1 MATPRVPQIQALR
14 AIAAILVLLYHAK
27 LSAGGYIG
35 VDIFYV
41 ISGYLITGLLLA
53 ELERSKSLSLS
64 AFYTRRFKRLLP
76 ASFLVIAVTGLAGW
90 FVFPAS
96 MRHEFGRDLIA
107 ASTYIS
113 NFLFALWQN
122 DYQNLGST
130 PSPFIHF
137 WSLAV
142 EEQFYLF
149 WPLILYVAYRKGG
162 RKLVGISIATIAALS
177 FLFSLYLTAREPIW
191 SFYILPTRAWELA
204 LGALII
210 FLPKRN
216 IFPPILSIFALFAL
230 LIGAFIFDDATA
242 FPGTA
247 ALLPAFATAILLA
260 IVKQRPVVLQQL
272 SSPRIVQWLG
282 EISYPLYLWHWPV
295 LVLPTIY
302 LDRSL
307 NLFERALL
315 LALTALLA
323 DLTHRFVEEPF
334 RYIEWNPRKTLKFSS
349 SITAV
354 AVLLGG
360 LIYNS
365 HSDEI
370 TFQDGTRYSLTDIR
384 MKPKNNLDG
393 CHIHVGKT
401 VSPKCEYGDVS
412 SKETIVLYGDSHAA
426 QWLPALDI
434 IGRENGIKVV
444 SLTKSACPAA
454 EVIKELSSQYR
465 VKNCQDFRDNS
476 IARIRALKPLA
487 VIMTGMQPF
496 TAPYSEED
504 ARPWWLKG
512 EAIAYSRIKDFV
524 QYPIYLNDT
533 PLPQVNVPD
542 CLSAGKGG
550 ACDGA
555 KPVPTQV
562 AKGLIA
568 INPTPWLCD
577 RLCKAVVDGVVA
589 YRDKSHISV
598 AMSEHLAPKLE
609 QALREIG
616 VL

>member
-1 MATPRVPQIQALR
+1 M
-14 AIAAILVLLYHAK
+14 
-27 LSAGGYIG
+27 
-35 VDIFYV
+35 
-41 ISGYLITGLLLA
+41 
-53 ELERSKSLSLS
+53 
-64 AFYTRRFKRLLP
+64 
-76 ASFLVIAVTGLAGW
+76 
-90 FVFPAS
+90 
-96 MRHEFGRDLIA
+96 
-107 ASTYIS
+107 
-113 NFLFALWQN
+113 
-122 DYQNLGST
+122 
-130 PSPFIHF
+130 
-137 WSLAV
+137 
-142 EEQFYLF
+142 
-149 WPLILYVAYRKGG
+149 
-162 RKLVGISIATIAALS
+162 
-177 FLFSLYLTAREPIW
+177 
-191 SFYILPTRAWELA
+191 
-204 LGALII
+204 
-210 FLPKRN
+210 
-216 IFPPILSIFALFAL
+216 

-247 ALLPAFATAILLA
+247 ALLPAFAIAILLA

-295 LVLPTIY
+295 LVLPTVY

-444 SLTKSACPAA
+444 SLTKSACPAT

-465 VKNCQDFRDNS
+465 VKDCQDFRDNS

-504 ARPWWLKG
+504 ARPWWLEG

-542 CLSAGKGG
+542 CLSAGKGIS
-550 ACDGA
+550 CDGA

-562 AKGLIA
+562 AKGLIP

-577 RLCKAVVDGVVA
+577 RSCKAVVDGVVA

-598 AMSEHLAPKLE
+598 AMSEHLATKLE
-609 QALREIG
+609 QALNEIG